1 MANIDKS
8 LATTQTGIS
17 ESFKATNVA
26 TRKSLDTYATTTF
39 HNGVIIMNPT
49 VSENTH
55 IKPNSHNSGSAA
67 HNSNSDI
74 ENNEE
79 TLAHFTRDYP

>member
-1 MANIDKS
+1 
-8 LATTQTGIS
+8 
-17 ESFKATNVA
+17 
-26 TRKSLDTYATTTF
+26 
-39 HNGVIIMNPT
+39 MNPT